1 MSKTHN
7 MTTTI
12 EYTDQITML
21 PVEQLNSHP
30 KNPRLVIREDV
41 IDSIRAGL
49 KGGFQPCYA
58 LQVWRG
64 FVLSGH
70 HRLEAAK
77 REGITEV
84 PCFVR
89 DDLSEDEAYMV
100 LATANAQGELSP
112 LEIGMHALHYV
123 DKATGGRGKKGGL
136 SAYAEAVGKSESLLR
151 HNRDA
156 AKVVQNLAINCDLSA
171 YLDKAAH
178 LAAIHKLPP
187 SWWAVAAAH
196 MMRGNKSAKDT
207 GAFVD
212 NWKQCAEAVAGT
224 GWLEGMSGDGPVLAR
239 MLHDDKITLTTIRK
253 CLGTLEDIKTLTQ
266 KNGIDTARV
275 DEFLNT
281 TPTTH
286 REFVEFQQELL
297 ASLFES
303 KSTWNHG
310 RWQDHIDTLE
320 DGSVSLVL
328 TDPPYGMEYRS
339 NHRKVRHDSIDG
351 DDSTD
356 AFRESVEAMIPK
368 MKDNAHLLAFVN
380 WKNEAEF
387 IRACEGCGLTVK
399 SSIVWVKNNT
409 GMGDLNGAFAP
420 KHERII
426 HAVKGSPKLFIRA
439 ADVLAFDRVAT
450 ENHPTEKPVD
460 LLATLIEACTVKGQ
474 LVADPF
480 GGVASVA
487 IAAKASGRDYWSCE
501 TNDKYFRYGQGRI
514 EE

>member
-1 MSKTHN
+1 MEN
-7 MTTTI
+7 Q
-12 EYTDQITML
+12 QITML
-21 PVEQLNSHP
+21 PTEQLNPHP

-41 IDSIRAGL
+41 IESIRAGL
-49 KGGFQPCYA
+49 KSGFQPCYA
-58 LQVWRG
+58 LQVWQG
-64 FVLSGH
+64 QILSGH

-89 DDLSEDEAYMV
+89 DELTEDEAYMV

-123 DKATGGRGKKGGL
+123 DKSTGGRGKKGGL
-136 SAYAEAVGKSESLLR
+136 AAYAEAVGRHAGDLGAYRQAANVIETLRTSEGFTVSP
-151 HNRDA
+151 
-156 AKVVQNLAINCDLSA
+156 

-178 LAAIHKLPP
+178 LAAISKLPLA
-187 SWWAVAAAH
+187 WWLAAVKF
-196 MMRGNKSAKDT
+196 MMKGEKSAKDT
-207 GAFVD
+207 ASFVE
-212 NWKQCAEAVAGT
+212 NWKQCLDSVKGT
-224 GWLEGMSGDGPVLAR
+224 GWLEATDDEGSPVLAG
-239 MLHDDKITLTTIRK
+239 LLYNDQITLATIRK
-253 CLGTLEDIKTLTQ
+253 CLGTLEDINALVE
-266 KNGIDTARV
+266 KNGIDESQV
-275 DEFLNT
+275 QQFLNT

-286 REFVEFQQELL
+286 RAFVEFQQELL

-303 KSTWNHG
+303 KSHWNLG

-320 DGSVSLVL
+320 DASVSLVL

-339 NHRKVRHDSIDG
+339 NYRKERHDAIEG

-368 MKDNAHLLAFVN
+368 MKENAHLLAFVN

-399 SSIVWVKNNT
+399 SSIVWAKNNT
-409 GMGDLNGAFAP
+409 GMGDLEGSFAP

-426 HAVKGSPKLFIRA
+426 HAVKGSPKLFTRT
-439 ADVLAFDRVAT
+439 ADVLCFDRVAT

-460 LLATLIEACTVKGQ
+460 LLMELIEACTVKGQ

-487 IAAKASGRDYWSCE
+487 VAAKKSGRDFWSCE
-501 TNDKYFRYGQGRI
+501 ISEKYFRHGEGRI
-514 EE
+514 E